1 MLADARVQLGDLR
14 GAREAVER
22 MLDLRPGVASFARA
36 SYAAE
41 LRGDLDGARRYL
53 QYAHEDA
60 RVPADLAYARHQLG
74 ELALHAH
81 DFETADRWYA
91 RALETDPGYTPALA
105 GRARAAALGGR
116 LDEALTRYE
125 GVVRRLPLPQYL
137 IEQGEVRLKAGLP
150 ADWTLLDAQ
159 RDLLARTGVRDDLTW
174 AEFEADHGDPDEAVR
189 HARAEYARN
198 PGLIA
203 ADALGWALFKADR
216 PREALRYAK
225 QATSTGWRHPVLRY
239 HRAEIERSLG
249 RDVPLDP
256 PLRPGA
262 GHPGEVLMT
271 DPELTPSPKPPPT
284 PRNRPP
290 LPTRSVTPPAHRTGP
305 TPQNGPTSR
314 KTPVTP
320 PRAGSGGG
328 WGGLAA
334 RAGAGV
340 PERAGAGR
348 RRASAGELH
357 GQPLQRADRL
367 RRAGGEP
374 GRGGPGGAAHAA
386 GQDGGGRHLRL
397 PPLRRA
403 RRRPAADGGRRGRP
417 LAGGTGRARV
427 HAGPGRAQD
436 QPPDLRPGGGDRGV
450 RRGDVHRRLRA
461 GPDRLA

>member
-1 MLADARVQLGDLR
+1 MRSLLLLAGLVLTGALLFTVFGVAAAPAPAAGRETLQDRLKRLPDDHRGWARLGVQYVDQARISGDPSYYAKAEGALDKAARLSPRDDAVLTGQATLAAGRHEFAEAERLAERALDVNAYSAAAYGVLADARVQLGDLR

-81 DFETADRWYA
+81 DFATADRWYA
-91 RALETDPGYTPALA
+91 RALEADPGYTPALA
-105 GRARAAALGGR
+105 GRARAAALDGR

-174 AEFEADHGDPDEAVR
+174 AEFEADHGDPGEAVR

-256 PLRPGA
+256 RF
-262 GHPGEVLMT
+262 
-271 DPELTPSPKPPPT
+271 DPELAT
-284 PRNRPP
+284 
-290 LPTRSVTPPAHRTGP
+290 
-305 TPQNGPTSR
+305 
-314 KTPVTP
+314 
-320 PRAGSGGG
+320 
-328 WGGLAA
+328 LA
-334 RAGAGV
+334 RF
-340 PERAGAGR
+340 
-348 RRASAGELH
+348 S
-357 GQPLQRADRL
+357 
-367 RRAGGEP
+367 
-374 GRGGPGGAAHAA
+374 
-386 GQDGGGRHLRL
+386 
-397 PPLRRA
+397 
-403 RRRPAADGGRRGRP
+403 
-417 LAGGTGRARV
+417 
-427 HAGPGRAQD
+427 
-436 QPPDLRPGGGDRGV
+436 
-450 RRGDVHRRLRA
+450 
-461 GPDRLA
+461 